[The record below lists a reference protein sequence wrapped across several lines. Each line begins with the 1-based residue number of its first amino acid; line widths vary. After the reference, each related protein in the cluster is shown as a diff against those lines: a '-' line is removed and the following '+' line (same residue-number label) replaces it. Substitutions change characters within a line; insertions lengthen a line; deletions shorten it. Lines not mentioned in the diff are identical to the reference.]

1 MKMDNS
7 IFVWV
12 LTDGESNEYDIFK
25 SKDGAMYEALNA
37 IRASYGGTIPKDV
50 LEDFCGSSN
59 EDDFFIYLCEHPV
72 GLHNF
77 GLDVE
82 CRVVRD

>member
-7 IFVWV
+7 NFVWV
-12 LTDGESNEYDIFK
+12 LTDEESNEYDIFK

-50 LEDFCGSSN
+50 FEDFCGSSN

>member
-7 IFVWV
+7 NFVWV
-12 LTDGESNEYDIFK
+12 LTDGESNEYNIFR
-25 SKDGAMYEALNA
+25 SKDGAMYKALSA
-37 IRASYGGTIPKDV
+37 IRASYGGAIPKDI

-59 EDDFFIYLCEHPV
+59 ECDFFIYLCEHTV

>member
-1 MKMDNS
+1 MEMDNS
-7 IFVWV
+7 DFVWV
-12 LTDGESNEYDIFK
+12 LTNGESNEYDIFK
-25 SKDGAMYEALNA
+25 FKDGAMYGALNA
-37 IRASYGGTIPKDV
+37 IRDSYGGAIPKDI

-59 EDDFFIYLCEHPV
+59 EGDFFLYLCEHSDR
-72 GLHNF
+72 LHNF

>member
-1 MKMDNS
+1 MKMNNS
-7 IFVWV
+7 DFVWV
-12 LTDGESNEYDIFK
+12 LTNEESNEYDIFK
-25 SKDGAMYEALNA
+25 SKDGAMYEALEI
-37 IRASYGGTIPKDV
+37 IRASYDGTIPKDI

-59 EDDFFIYLCEHPV
+59 ECDFFIYLCEHPWE
-72 GLHNF
+72 LHNF

>member
-1 MKMDNS
+1 MKMNNS
-7 IFVWV
+7 DFVWV
-12 LTDGESNEYDIFK
+12 LTDGETNEYDIFK
-25 SKDGAMYEALNA
+25 SEDGAMYEALKA
-37 IRASYGGTIPKDV
+37 IRASYGGIIPKDV

-59 EDDFFIYLCEHPV
+59 ECDFFIYLCEHP
-72 GLHNF
+72 GRLHNF

>member
-7 IFVWV
+7 DFVWV
-12 LTDGESNEYDIFK
+12 LTHEESNEYVIFK
-25 SKDGAMYEALNA
+25 SKDGAMSEALK
-37 IRASYGGTIPKDV
+37 IIHVLYGGAIPKDI
-50 LEDFCGSSN
+50 LEDFCGSSD
-59 EDDFFIYLCEHPV
+59 ECDFFIYLCEHSYA
-72 GLHNF
+72 LHNF

>member
-7 IFVWV
+7 DFVWV
-12 LTDGESNEYDIFK
+12 LTDEESNEYDIFK
-25 SKDGAMYEALNA
+25 SKDGAMYEALSA
-37 IRASYGGTIPKDV
+37 IRASYGGAIPKDV
-50 LEDFCGSSN
+50 LEDFCGSSD
-59 EDDFFIYLCEHPV
+59 ECDFFIYLCEHSYR
-72 GLHNF
+72 LHNF